1 MIDEARHKG
10 LGRGLSALL
19 GEDEEDYATLDR
31 MHAPRDVPVEQITP
45 NPFQPRQRFNNEE
58 LDALA
63 DSIREHG
70 ILQPIVVR
78 RHFEGSDRYEIV
90 AGERRWRAA
99 QRAQLHQVPI
109 VIRDIDDT
117 KLLEVALVE
126 NVQREDLSPL
136 EEANAY
142 DRLIEDFG
150 HTQEALGKIVGKSR
164 SHVANMLR
172 LLGLPDI
179 VKAMLEDGAI
189 SAGHARALLTADDP
203 EGLAQ
208 AVVTE
213 QLSVRET
220 EQRAQGKSERS
231 LPAKSAKPEKDPD
244 TLALENDISTALG
257 LGVEIRS
264 KANHSGEV
272 KIRYGSLEQL
282 DEVCRRLCHK

>member
-1 MIDEARHKG
+1 MIDEARQKG

-19 GEDEEDYATLDR
+19 GEDDDDYATLDR
-31 MHAPRDVPVEQITP
+31 VRTPREVPVEQLTP
-45 NPFQPRQRFNNEE
+45 NPFQPRHRFNNDEIE
-58 LDALA
+58 ALA

-70 ILQPIVVR
+70 IIQPIIVR
-78 RHFEGSDRYEIV
+78 RHFEGSDRYEII

-109 VIRDIDDT
+109 VIRDLDDT

-136 EEANAY
+136 DEASAY
-142 DRLIEDFG
+142 QRLIEDFG
-150 HTQEALGKIVGKSR
+150 HTQDALAKIVGKSR

-179 VKAMLEDGAI
+179 VKAMLDDGAI
-189 SAGHARALLTADDP
+189 TAGHARAILAAEDP

-208 AVVTE
+208 IVVSK

-220 EQRAQGKSERS
+220 EQRAQPKDPTTPRQRQ
-231 LPAKSAKPEKDPD
+231 AQPEKDPD

-257 LGVEIRS
+257 LHVEIRS
-264 KANHSGEV
+264 SPNHSGEV

-282 DEVCRRLCHK
+282 DEVCRRLCHR

>member
-19 GEDEEDYATLDR
+19 GEDEEDYAMLDR
-31 MHAPRDVPVEQITP
+31 LRAPRDVPVEQITP
-45 NPFQPRQRFNNEE
+45 NLFQPRQRFNNEE

-142 DRLIEDFG
+142 QRLVNDFG
-150 HTQEALGKIVGKSR
+150 HTQDALGRIVGKSR

-179 VKAMLEDGAI
+179 VKVMLEDGAI

-220 EQRAQGKSERS
+220 EQRAHGKIERAPSEKRATS
-231 LPAKSAKPEKDPD
+231 EKDPD
-244 TLALENDISTALG
+244 TRALENNISKALG

-264 KANHSGEV
+264 KPDHTGEV

-282 DEVCRRLCHK
+282 DEVCRRLCHR